1 MFKKQKIFL
10 LTGGIKMKFLRNL
23 LFISMCVFITQ
34 TARSGVVLC
43 RVTTVYETCPSG
55 GSLHLGSGTNL
66 TCSCNGV
73 QQGTQCIIQEFFH
86 GSCPASVSAENCEC
100 QYYENQPTED
110 VAILDPNT
118 GNDTGY
124 NSCKWLGCTA
134 CEEAAQWRYWATGY
148 EYRELG
154 QCEQT
159 DPCEDRTGACVDIVR
174 EYRCA
179 DGYCG
184 ETSDGK
190 TGCKATRYTKIN
202 TNCFI
207 TSTFEGGCP
216 DGVTN
221 CKCEET
227 GKNEVLCST
236 DDFFA
241 TLPSWASDYNYIC
254 GENIWEDVTIGYQR
268 NQVFES
274 KLGSC
279 LSYSLSYRCANSYY
293 GAPRNTTSGCTP
305 CPEPGISYTPDN
317 KTITMCFVS
326 PKETLSDE
334 TGTYSFT
341 TNCYYSE

>member
-1 MFKKQKIFL
+1 
-10 LTGGIKMKFLRNL
+10 MKFV
-23 LFISMCVFITQ
+23 SVFIEITDKCNKNCSYCYNRINQ
-34 TARSGVVLC
+34 SDSQKNFIKEDLIYNLINNLNLYGNKEIIL
-43 RVTTVYETCPSG
+43 SG
-55 GSLHLGSGTNL
+55 GEPKIHPKF
-66 TCSCNGV
+66 CN
-73 QQGTQCIIQEFFH
+73 
-86 GSCPASVSAENCEC
+86 
-100 QYYENQPTED
+100 
-110 VAILDPNT
+110 ILDYLMKN
-118 GNDTGY
+118 NF
-124 NSCKWLGCTA
+124 NC
-134 CEEAAQWRYWATGY
+134 
-148 EYRELG
+148 
-154 QCEQT
+154 
-159 DPCEDRTGACVDIVR
+159 
-174 EYRCA
+174 
-179 DGYCG
+179 
-184 ETSDGK
+184 
-190 TGCKATRYTKIN
+190 KIN

-207 TSTFEGGCP
+207 TSTFEGDCP

-241 TLPSWASDYNYIC
+241 TLPSWASDYSYIC

-279 LSYSLSYRCANSYY
+279 LSYSVSYRCANSYY
-293 GAPRNTTSGCTP
+293 GAPKNTTSGCTP